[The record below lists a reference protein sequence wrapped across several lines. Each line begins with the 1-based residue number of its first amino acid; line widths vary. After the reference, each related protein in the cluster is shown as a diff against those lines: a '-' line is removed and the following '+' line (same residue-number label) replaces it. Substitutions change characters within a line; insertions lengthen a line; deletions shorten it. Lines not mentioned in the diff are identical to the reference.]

1 MFRAVLFLVPLQ
13 LYGQS
18 VCVPFSDSTQTIVHS
33 DSRPLFMSKD
43 EFEMKLVSSA
53 RSKLARTANGV
64 AVRHDLYLYQEGGR
78 TVTTLAQSG
87 VNQVGSAVFTKECYT
102 IRYDGRK
109 GIITLR
115 ADLADHH
122 MSVAAEG
129 RPLPTRNLPNNS
141 NKSKEFL
148 GFTRSQWK
156 SAIPYYV
163 VYAAI
168 ILL

>member
-1 MFRAVLFLVPLQ
+1 MLRAILLLVPFQ
-13 LYGQS
+13 VYSQS

-43 EFEMKLVSSA
+43 EFEMRLVSSA

-64 AVRHDLYLYQEGGR
+64 MVRHDLYLYQEGGR
-78 TVTTLAQSG
+78 TVSTLAQMG
-87 VNQVGSAVFTKECYT
+87 TNQVGAAVFTKECYT

-115 ADLADHH
+115 ADLADHP

-129 RPLPTRNLPNNS
+129 IPLPTRNLPNNP
-141 NKSKEFL
+141 NKPKEFL

-156 SAIPYYV
+156 SAIPYYM
-163 VYAAI
+163 VYVAI
-168 ILL
+168 ILM

>member
-13 LYGQS
+13 LYSQS
-18 VCVPFSDSTQTIVHS
+18 ICVPFSDSTQTIVHS